1 MDMSI
6 DNASLAMK
14 IQTSLMKKTMDEQES
29 NIKKL
34 TESAADEQNE
44 MKSKQEGV
52 SSAGRVNLLA

>member
-1 MDMSI
+1 MDLSI

-14 IQTSLMKKTMDEQES
+14 IQASLLKKTMDEQES